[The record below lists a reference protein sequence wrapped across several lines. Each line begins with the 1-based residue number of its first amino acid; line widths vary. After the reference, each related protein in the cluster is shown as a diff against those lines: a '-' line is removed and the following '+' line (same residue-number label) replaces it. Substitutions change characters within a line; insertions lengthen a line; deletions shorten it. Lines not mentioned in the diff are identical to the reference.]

1 MGNSL
6 CWNHKSK
13 RNTHVSMDMVTSR
26 SQMGKWCLRIR
37 FRQGAFW
44 LVSFE
49 PIEEDQ
55 VCFRSSFIFH
65 HRMEK
70 STLAIKST
78 SSPGKGMGRVL
89 SAGKAWS
96 PCILSVAM
104 TQWLHKD
111 LVSGEGAEFLQ
122 VWYSL
127 IAHSSYSRSQCER
140 CSISAD
146 SSPPHFCIEE
156 SVGCVRFALRALV

>member
-37 FRQGAFW
+37 FLQGAFW

-70 STLAIKST
+70 SALAIKST